1 MYGGAFSFGGFYA
14 TEVVLVPALARSGF
28 GAREYPVIYSRI
40 STVFNLI
47 GAFAS
52 MIWAWVGSSYGF
64 DTVFVVGLVML
75 VVVLVTG
82 LAALSIGARRLRAL
96 WE

>member
-1 MYGGAFSFGGFYA
+1 M
-14 TEVVLVPALARSGF
+14 
-28 GAREYPVIYSRI
+28 
-40 STVFNLI
+40 FNLI

>member
-1 MYGGAFSFGGFYA
+1 M
-14 TEVVLVPALARSGF
+14 VLVPALTRAVF
-28 GAREYPVIYSRI
+28 GTREYPIIYSRI

-64 DTVFVVGLVML
+64 DAVFTVGLVML

-82 LAALSIGARRLRAL
+82 LAALAAGKRRLRAL